1 VNKYPQVNQDMKRL
15 WLSLLLIGFV
25 ALDAIPSLRSARSQ
39 DAQREEAKKRTQ
51 IVMLGTG
58 TPNADPER
66 FGPSVAIVVD
76 ETPYLVDMGAG
87 VVRRASAAFKK
98 GVKALEASNLATVFV
113 THLHSDHTVGYPDLI
128 FTPWVL
134 ERAKPLDVY
143 GPKGLKSMTEHLLKA
158 YQEDIAIRTTGGEP
172 SKKTD
177 PIVIPHEIKP
187 GVVYKDQKVTVKA
200 FLVNHGAWKDAFGY
214 RFETPDRTIV
224 ISGDASPSQ
233 SIADNCNGCDVLIHE
248 VYSLE
253 GFAKR
258 PPEWQKYHSTF
269 HTSSRDLGE
278 LATKAKAKMIILYH
292 QLIWGS
298 TEEELLKEVRQTFK
312 GEVVSAR
319 DLDIY

>member
-1 VNKYPQVNQDMKRL
+1 MKRL
-15 WLSLLLIGFV
+15 RLSLLLIGFV
-25 ALDAIPSLRSARSQ
+25 ALNAIPSLRPAWSQ
-39 DAQREEAKKRTQ
+39 GVQREEAKRRTQ

-58 TPNADPER
+58 TPNADPDR
-66 FGPSVAIVVD
+66 FGPSVAIIVD

-98 GVKALEASNLATVFV
+98 GVKALEASKLGTVFV

-134 ERAKPLDVY
+134 ERARPLDVY
-143 GPKGLKSMTEHLLKA
+143 GPKGLRSMTEYLLKA

-177 PIVIPHEIKP
+177 PIVIPHEVKP

-200 FLVNHGAWKDAFGY
+200 FLVTHGAWKEAFGY

-224 ISGDASPSQ
+224 ISGDTSPSR
-233 SIADNCNGCDVLIHE
+233 SVADNCDGCDVLIHE

-269 HTSSRDLGE
+269 HTSSRELGE
-278 LATKAKAKMIILYH
+278 LATKAKAKMLILYH
-292 QLIWGS
+292 QLIWSS

-312 GEVVSAR
+312 GEVVSAH

>member
-1 VNKYPQVNQDMKRL
+1 MKRL

>member
-1 VNKYPQVNQDMKRL
+1 MKRL
-15 WLSLLLIGFV
+15 LLNFLLIGV
-25 ALDAIPSLRSARSQ
+25 AALCAISSLRSARSQ
-39 DAQREEAKKRTQ
+39 DVQREEAKKRTQ

-98 GVKALEASNLATVFV
+98 GVKALEASNLGTVFV

-143 GPKGLKSMTEHLLKA
+143 GPKGLKTMTEHLLKA

-200 FLVNHGAWKDAFGY
+200 FLVSHGAWKEAFGY
-214 RFETPDRTIV
+214 RFETSDRTIV
-224 ISGDASPSQ
+224 ISGDAAPSQ

-258 PPEWQKYHSTF
+258 PLEWQKYHSTF

-278 LATKAKAKMIILYH
+278 LATKARAKMLILYH

-312 GEVVSAR
+312 GEVVSAH